1 MCSGKESKNTRTSP
15 QLNLGLTGASSRT
28 NGSVTDLIRGW
39 DFPTFLTVIEVCLFV
54 FSPSLLLSRRSNN
67 VKLFAVSKRGE
78 KSIKKERE
86 RIKMNFSIIG
96 TDY

>member
-39 DFPTFLTVIEVCLFV
+39 DFPTSLTVTEVCLFV
-54 FSPSLLLSRRSNN
+54 FPPSLLLSRRSNN
-67 VKLFAVSKRGE
+67 VKLFAVFKRG
-78 KSIKKERE
+78 KNQLKKRE
-86 RIKMNFSIIG
+86 RIKMNLSIIG
-96 TDY
+96 ADY